1 MMAAMR
7 ALIFMLL
14 VATPALAA
22 ERLRADLACRPVAN
36 DELAYDCAIRLSDPQ
51 GKSVT
56 GAEITVGAD
65 MPSMPMAHNVA
76 PVLAKASADPGT
88 YEARLEL
95 EMHGEWAVKLRL
107 AKPRN
112 DQFIRRLRFEPGKV
126 EPATRR

>member
-1 MMAAMR
+1 MMPAMR
-7 ALIFMLL
+7 AFLLLLLI
-14 VATPALAA
+14 ASPTLAA

-36 DELAYDCAIRLSDPQ
+36 DELAYDCAITLSDAQ
-51 GKSVT
+51 GKPVA

-76 PVLAKASADPGT
+76 PVQAKPATEPGT
-88 YEARLEL
+88 YDARLEL

-112 DQFIRRLRFEPGKV
+112 DQFVRRLRFEPGKV